1 LKSTA
6 SFRGVANEPRKRP
19 DGDEPGIQ
27 KSCAVLDSG
36 FARKGSRPG
45 MTAEED
51 GMQPLEPVAAAI
63 RLPVVQRSAAL
74 LALLLVLL
82 WSGIEPGRAEGYPEH
97 TIKIVVPFPAG
108 GPTDVAARL
117 VAQSLSTRL
126 GHNVIVENQA
136 GAGGRIG
143 AKAVA
148 TAAPDGYTLLL
159 GGTNV
164 NAISGAIYKNLGFEP
179 VGSFAPI
186 AMIYTDSLA
195 LALSPRVPADTCE
208 GLVKYAKDNPGKLKY
223 GAPPGIYTHFAGEF
237 FKTKTGTDILFV
249 PYKGGA
255 PAVTDVLGGHI
266 DMVFNNKSTVLPHF
280 KERKLK
286 PLAVTSQ
293 SRWPELPET
302 PTLQEVGISGFPTEV
317 IFGLLAPAGTPVAV
331 IGRLNSAVNDG
342 LRSADVR
349 ASLDAMGV
357 EARMGT
363 PREFAAVLD
372 EQARQWK
379 TVIDEIGITVE

>member
-1 LKSTA
+1 
-6 SFRGVANEPRKRP
+6 
-19 DGDEPGIQ
+19 
-27 KSCAVLDSG
+27 
-36 FARKGSRPG
+36 
-45 MTAEED
+45 
-51 GMQPLEPVAAAI
+51 MQPLEPAAAAI
-63 RLPVVQRSAAL
+63 RLPTVQRSAAL
-74 LALLLVLL
+74 LALLSFFF
-82 WSGIEPGRAEGYPEH
+82 WPGIEAGRAEGYPEH
-97 TIKIVVPFPAG
+97 TIKLVVPFPAG

-117 VAQSLSTRL
+117 VAQALSPRL

-179 VGSFAPI
+179 VRSFAPI
-186 AMIYTDSLA
+186 AMVYTDSLA

-208 GLVKYAKDNPGKLKY
+208 ALVKYAKANPGKLKY
-223 GAPPGIYTHFAGEF
+223 GAPPGIYTQFAGEF
-237 FKTKTGTDILFV
+237 FKTRTGTDIQFV

-280 KERKLK
+280 KGRKLK
-286 PLAVTSQ
+286 ALAVTSQ

-317 IFGLLAPAGTPVAV
+317 IFGVLAPAGTPVA
-331 IGRLNSAVNDG
+331 IISRLNSATNDG
-342 LRSADVR
+342 LRSAEFR
-349 ASLDAMGV
+349 ASLDALGV

-363 PREFAAVLD
+363 PEEFAAVLD

-379 TVIDEIGITVE
+379 AVIDEIGITVE